1 MNVVAVQLGVFL
13 YAILATFVSSAMSVN
28 RRESRR
34 DSTMM
39 VATGWGL
46 LSLSVAS
53 TVFLLATAAAM
64 ALGYVSED
72 ALQLSL

>member
-1 MNVVAVQLGVFL
+1 MGVVAVQLGVFL

-34 DSTMM
+34 DSGMM

-46 LSLSVAS
+46 LSFSVAT

-72 ALQLSL
+72 AIHLPL